1 MKINNI
7 SFGKTVKMNCSDRE
21 AALAVYLINGELRPR
36 NEKESKL
43 TKDLKD
49 IFNDIKKSDKG
60 TKADVFYVDEK
71 TYILSGQECKKATR
85 LRDKF
90 FDTKD
95 NFYSVK
101 LQELVEKT
109 SEPYAIGME
118 VDENQNRSIQKVN
131 IVG

>member
-1 MKINNI
+1 MNVNSI

-43 TKDLKD
+43 AKDLKD

-85 LRDKF
+85 LRNKF

-95 NFYSVK
+95 NFYSLK

>member
-95 NFYSVK
+95 NFYSIK

>member
-60 TKADVFYVDEK
+60 TKSDVFYVDEK